1 MESLDIVLVNHHTGP
16 WEAWESW
23 HTVLKVRHW
32 ILPCINPFS
41 TTHLSESV
49 GNMRC
54 ACHWM
59 CLTHSNKD
67 LEILQIH
74 WSLRRA
80 TVEAE
85 VPASSALEPRQRSL
99 QTPIKYRCFWI
110 FDKGCKETWE
120 TPITCCNIW
129 GWASFKNDIPR
140 EKKKVSPQFPASSG
154 FSPLQW
160 KGKLQGIPPA
170 VKALQV
176 ALCVTLKTKQAN
188 QRSQQAKRC
197 SGKTWK
203 NNWHYPSANNAL
215 HQFLRTRNCDVR
227 TNFMST
233 IGMCT
238 TPTLLLLDKRE
249 RPLPTLEAA
258 GKSPLTSHN
267 RAYFS
272 SCSTL
277 AAQNGNLQSPC
288 HHTSKM
294 LQVTLLRP
302 FGLPGLQV

>member
-1 MESLDIVLVNHHTGP
+1 MHLKQQASQSHSAHRPSTRAHQGLPVEPVTDPMWSLLTFARLLSTTFQFQES
-16 WEAWESW
+16 WESW

-59 CLTHSNKD
+59 CLTHSNKNG
-67 LEILQIH
+67 EILQIH

-129 GWASFKNDIPR
+129 EWASFKNDIPR
-140 EKKKVSPQFPASSG
+140 ETNDIWKCLPNFLHQVASLRSSG
-154 FSPLQW
+154 KESYKEYLQPWRLCRSLCASPWRQSKQIKEANNKQ
-160 KGKLQGIPPA
+160 KGAQE
-170 VKALQV
+170 
-176 ALCVTLKTKQAN
+176 
-188 QRSQQAKRC
+188 RH
-197 SGKTWK
+197 GKTTDIT
-203 NNWHYPSANNAL
+203 
-215 HQFLRTRNCDVR
+215 LRQI
-227 TNFMST
+227 MH
-233 IGMCT
+233 CT
-238 TPTLLLLDKRE
+238 
-249 RPLPTLEAA
+249 
-258 GKSPLTSHN
+258 S
-267 RAYFS
+267 F
-272 SCSTL
+272 
-277 AAQNGNLQSPC
+277 
-288 HHTSKM
+288 
-294 LQVTLLRP
+294 
-302 FGLPGLQV
+302 